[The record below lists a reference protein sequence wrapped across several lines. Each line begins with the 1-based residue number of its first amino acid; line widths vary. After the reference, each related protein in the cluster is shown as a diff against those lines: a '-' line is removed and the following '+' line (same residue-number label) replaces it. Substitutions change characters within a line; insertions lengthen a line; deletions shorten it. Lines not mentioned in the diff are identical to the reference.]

1 MWDLIFNRSKKNLPN
16 YFSYSQLNSFELCE
30 EQYKLVYIDG
40 IKNKYESLESYMGKR
55 VHSVLEWLYKPENK
69 EEYIN
74 FDKICEEY
82 NKEWIENR
90 HSKIFVV
97 NAKYDRQKKKYINKI
112 LSDEELRKK
121 EDTFYKIGKDCL
133 SSYYQD
139 NFPFDQPVSGR
150 EFEITFTV
158 KEYDKNNEPK
168 FDKNTGICIKD
179 GQIIQ
184 EYPFKGIIDRIDK
197 PYEKKWEI
205 HDYKTGKRAKTS
217 KQAQSDFQLALY
229 QIGVE
234 ENFKNADKIT
244 LIWHS
249 LRHHTTISVS
259 HTPRQ
264 LYNIEKK
271 IVKVLKKIKSASV
284 NLNSFKPKQDHQKS
298 MLCYWCPVWNECSAK
313 PNQNPAFQN
322 LLKTTYKK

>member
-1 MWDLIFNRSKKNLPN
+1 MCS
-16 YFSYSQLNSFELCE
+16 
-30 EQYKLVYIDG
+30 EQYKLIYING
-40 IKNKYESLESYMGKR
+40 IRKKYESLESYMGKR

-69 EEYIN
+69 EKYIN
-74 FDKICEEY
+74 FDRICEEY
-82 NKEWIENR
+82 DKEWITNR

-97 NAKYDRQKKKYINKI
+97 NTKYDRQKKKYINNI
-112 LSDEELRKK
+112 LSDEELVKR
-121 EDTFYKIGKDCL
+121 ENIFYKIGKDCL

-150 EFEITFTV
+150 EFAMTFSI
-158 KEYDKNNEPK
+158 KEYSKSNEPK
-168 FDKNTGICIKD
+168 FDKLTGVCIKNAKP
-179 GQIIQ
+179 IK

-229 QIGVE
+229 QIGVQQ
-234 ENFKNADKIT
+234 NFKDADKII

-259 HTPRQ
+259 HTPKQ

-271 IVKVLKKIKSASV
+271 IVKILKEIQLAST
-284 NLNSFKPKQDHQKS
+284 NLKNFKPKKDHQSS
-298 MLCYWCPVWNECSAK
+298 MLCYWCPVWDECSAK
-313 PNQNPAFQN
+313 AEKNPSFKN
-322 LLKTTYKK
+322 YLKVIPKK